1 MEQRILGRT
10 GRPVSVIGL
19 GTWQLGADW
28 GNVSEAEAMT
38 VLREAVESGV
48 TFFDTADVYGD
59 GRSER
64 IIGRF
69 LAGNAGQGI
78 MVATKMGRRVEQ
90 VPEHYT
96 LENFRAWTDRSRVN
110 LGTDRLDLVQLHCPP
125 TAVFASDAVF
135 DALDTLVAEDR
146 IAAYGVSVETC
157 DQALTA
163 IARPGVASVQIILN
177 AFRRKPLDQVLP
189 AADAAGVGIIARVP
203 LASGLLSGRYTRDT
217 TFAADDHRSYNA
229 HGEAFDVGETFSG
242 VGFEAGVDAAAE
254 FAAITA
260 GLPGGAPSQ
269 GTPSQGTPSQ
279 GTPSQGT
286 PSQGTPSQGTPSQWA
301 LRWVIQQPG
310 VTTVIPGARST
321 SQARQNAEAAGLPPL
336 PQAELDAIE
345 GLYDKYFRATVHN
358 RW

>member
-1 MEQRILGRT
+1 MEQRVLGRT

-28 GNVSEAEAMT
+28 GNVSEADAMD
-38 VLREAVESGV
+38 VLRAAVESGV

-64 IIGRF
+64 VIGRF

-90 VPEHYT
+90 IPEHYT
-96 LENFRAWTDRSRVN
+96 LENFRAWTDRSRIN
-110 LGTDRLDLVQLHCPP
+110 LGTDRLDLVQLHSPP

-135 DALDTLVAEDR
+135 DALDTLVSEDC
-146 IAAYGVSVETC
+146 IAAYGVSVETS

-189 AADAAGVGIIARVP
+189 VAAAAGVGIIARVP
-203 LASGLLSGRYTRDT
+203 LASGLLSGRYTKNT

-242 VGFEAGVDAAAE
+242 VGLEAGADAAAE
-254 FAAITA
+254 FAAITG
-260 GLPGGAPSQ
+260 GLPGG
-269 GTPSQGTPSQ
+269 TPA
-279 GTPSQGT
+279 
-286 PSQGTPSQGTPSQWA
+286 QWA

-310 VTTVIPGARST
+310 VTTVIPGARNT
-321 SQARQNAEAAGLPPL
+321 AQARQNAEAASLPPL
-336 PQAELDAIE
+336 PQAELGAIE
-345 GLYDKYFRATVHN
+345 GLYDKYFRATVHD

>member
-1 MEQRILGRT
+1 MEQRVLGRT
-10 GRPVSVIGL
+10 GRPVSVVGL

-28 GNVSEAEAMT
+28 GDVSEDDAMK
-38 VLREAVESGV
+38 VLRTAVESGV

-69 LAGNAGQGI
+69 LAGNAGQGV

-90 VPEHYT
+90 KPENYT
-96 LENFRAWTDRSRVN
+96 MDNFRAWTDRSRVN
-110 LGTDRLDLVQLHCPP
+110 LGVDRLDLVQLHCPP

-157 DQALTA
+157 DQALAA
-163 IARPGVASVQIILN
+163 IARPGVASVQIIMN
-177 AFRRKPLDQVLP
+177 AFRRKPLGQVLP
-189 AADAAGVGIIARVP
+189 AAAAAGVGIIVRVP
-203 LASGLLSGRYTRDT
+203 LASGLLSGRYTRQT

-229 HGEAFDVGETFSG
+229 RGEAFDVGETFSG
-242 VGFEAGVDAAAE
+242 VGLEAGVDAAAE
-254 FAAITA
+254 FAQITEGQITG
-260 GLPGGAPSQ
+260 GLPAGARPGG
-269 GTPSQGTPSQ
+269 GTAA
-279 GTPSQGT
+279 
-286 PSQGTPSQGTPSQWA
+286 QWA

-321 SQARQNAEAAGLPPL
+321 SQAEQNAEAASLPPL
-336 PQAELDAIE
+336 PQASLDPSE
-345 GLYDKYFRATVHN
+345 GLYDRYFRGTVHD

>member
-1 MEQRILGRT
+1 MEQRVLGRT
-10 GRPVSVIGL
+10 GRPVSVVGL

-28 GNVSEAEAMT
+28 GDVSEDDAMK
-38 VLREAVESGV
+38 VLRTAVESGV

-69 LAGNAGQGI
+69 LAGNAGQGV

-90 VPEHYT
+90 KPENYT
-96 LENFRAWTDRSRVN
+96 MDNFRAWTDRSRVN

-135 DALDTLVAEDR
+135 DALDTLVAEES

-163 IARPGVASVQIILN
+163 IARPGVATVQIIMN

-189 AADAAGVGIIARVP
+189 AAAAAGVGIIVRVP
-203 LASGLLSGRYTRDT
+203 LASGLLSGRYTRQT

-229 HGEAFDVGETFSG
+229 RGEAFDVGETFSG
-242 VGFEAGVDAAAE
+242 VGLEAGVDAAAE
-254 FAAITA
+254 FAQITG
-260 GLPGGAPSQ
+260 GLPGD
-269 GTPSQGTPSQ
+269 GTTA
-279 GTPSQGT
+279 
-286 PSQGTPSQGTPSQWA
+286 QWA

-321 SQARQNAEAAGLPPL
+321 SQSEQNAEAASLPPL
-336 PQAELDAIE
+336 PRASLDAIE
-345 GLYDKYFRATVHN
+345 GLYDRYFRATVHD

>member
-1 MEQRILGRT
+1 
-10 GRPVSVIGL
+10 
-19 GTWQLGADW
+19 
-28 GNVSEAEAMT
+28 VSEDDAMK
-38 VLREAVESGV
+38 VLRTAVESGV

-69 LAGNAGQGI
+69 LSGNAGQGV

-90 VPEHYT
+90 KAENYT
-96 LENFRAWTDRSRVN
+96 LDNFRAWTDRSRVN
-110 LGTDRLDLVQLHCPP
+110 LGVDHLDLVQLHCPP

-135 DALDTLVAEDR
+135 DALDTLVAEDC

-163 IARPGVASVQIILN
+163 IARPGVASVQIIMN

-189 AADAAGVGIIARVP
+189 AAAAAGVGIIVRVP
-203 LASGLLSGRYTRDT
+203 LASGLLSGRYTRQS

-242 VGFEAGVDAAAE
+242 VGLEAGVDAAAE
-254 FAAITA
+254 FAQITEGQITEGQITGGQITGGQPSGA
-260 GLPGGAPSQ
+260 RPGGTTAQ
-269 GTPSQGTPSQ
+269 WA
-279 GTPSQGT
+279 
-286 PSQGTPSQGTPSQWA
+286 PSQWA

-321 SQARQNAEAAGLPPL
+321 SQAEQNAEAASLFPL
-336 PQAELDAIE
+336 PQASLDAIE
-345 GLYDKYFRATVHN
+345 GLYDRYFRATVHD